1 MNRLKNII
9 TQHKMAS
16 LIALFLLVIF
26 VGGSAVSAI
35 NVAKQREQT
44 TETSMG
50 QESPKEDISDTLSGE
65 SPDETNDTMLTDS
78 QKAAIAEYDDDTL
91 ALIETLSAS
100 VWSSSDGRST
110 LRFADITYTETVSG
124 KATTHPYAILH
135 ADKES
140 DDIGGS
146 LYTIVFETDTGTHVV
161 KYADGKGAASS
172 SGTQGATVVS
182 TLSSASMFT
191 LKDTPYKRAD
201 AVENITI
208 KGLNS
213 AATQLLGEDADKL
226 TSQLSSWCAVHY
238 PTVSEATWSGTVFID
253 YNNSLVTTDFKLDG
267 ESNVTLSAIYHT
279 DSGTFEFDG

>member
-1 MNRLKNII
+1 MNKLKNII
-9 TQHKMAS
+9 TQHKMAA
-16 LIALFLLVIF
+16 LIALFLFVIF

-35 NVAKQREQT
+35 NVAHQREQA
-44 TETSMG
+44 TEASTV
-50 QESPKEDISDTLSGE
+50 QESHKEDVSS
-65 SPDETNDTMLTDS
+65 DETTKEPDDTMLTDS
-78 QKAAIAEYDDDTL
+78 QKAAIEEYDDDTL

-110 LRFADITYTETVSG
+110 LRFEDVTYTETVSG
-124 KATTHPYAILH
+124 KATTHPYAIMH

-140 DDIGGS
+140 DDLGGS
-146 LYTIVFETDTGTHVV
+146 LYTIVFETDTGIHVV
-161 KYADGKGAASS
+161 EYADGKGTATAS
-172 SGTQGATVVS
+172 GAQGATVVS
-182 TLSSASMFT
+182 TLSSASMFS

-201 AVENITI
+201 AVESITV

-238 PTVSEATWSGTVFID
+238 PTVSEATWSGNVFID
-253 YNNSLVTTDFKLDG
+253 YNNSLVTTDFKLNG
-267 ESNVTLSAIYHT
+267 ESNATLTAIYHT

>member
-1 MNRLKNII
+1 MSSDE
-9 TQHKMAS
+9 TQ
-16 LIALFLLVIF
+16 
-26 VGGSAVSAI
+26 
-35 NVAKQREQT
+35 E
-44 TETSMG
+44 E
-50 QESPKEDISDTLSGE
+50 
-65 SPDETNDTMLTDS
+65 PDETMLTES
-78 QKAAIAEYDDDTL
+78 QKAAIEEYDDDTL

-100 VWSSSDGRST
+100 VWSSSDGRIT
-110 LRFADITYTETVSG
+110 LRFADVTYTETVSG
-124 KATTHPYAILH
+124 KATTHPYAIMH

-140 DDIGGS
+140 DDLGGS
-146 LYTIVFETDTGTHVV
+146 LYTIVFETDTGIHVV
-161 KYADGKGAASS
+161 EYADGKGTAAAS
-172 SGTQGATVVS
+172 GAQGATVVS
-182 TLSSASMFT
+182 TLSSASMFS

-201 AVENITI
+201 AVESITV

-279 DSGTFEFDG
+279 DSGTFEFDS